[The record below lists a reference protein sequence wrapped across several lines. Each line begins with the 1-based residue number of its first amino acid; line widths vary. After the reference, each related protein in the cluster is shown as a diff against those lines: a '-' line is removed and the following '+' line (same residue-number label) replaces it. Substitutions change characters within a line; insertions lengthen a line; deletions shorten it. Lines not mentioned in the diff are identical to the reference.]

1 MTDILKNI
9 IYICVCMYQT
19 SHIFTGYIKVSCIS
33 MKGKKNLVEVHLL
46 RLVIRMF
53 LLKILL
59 CVK

>member
-9 IYICVCMYQT
+9 IYICVYVST
-19 SHIFTGYIKVSCIS
+19 SDIFTGYIKTSCIS